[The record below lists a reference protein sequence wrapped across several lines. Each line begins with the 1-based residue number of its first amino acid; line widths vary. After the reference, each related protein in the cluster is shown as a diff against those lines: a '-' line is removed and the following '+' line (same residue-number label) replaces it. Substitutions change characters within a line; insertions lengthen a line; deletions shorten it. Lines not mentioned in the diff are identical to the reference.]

1 MSKDFTPA
9 EQYMAD
15 KAIKQMTGTALR
27 DCDITWKIEGQTKT
41 SVQVADWDVSLTN
54 PQAKEQY
61 PELSFLYGDFKSQYE
76 RYENDKDAQK
86 VFAQL
91 EEALVKVEQ
100 QFEKNH
106 GENVATGEL
115 QKLTGKELANEP
127 AEKVVQE
134 WFYGKLD
141 PHFYYSEENNDKLFG
156 YIENQ
161 IKNSKEQTKSNKKD
175 VKTAK
180 AEFELKE

>member
-27 DCDITWKIEGQTKT
+27 DCDITWKIEGQKT

-61 PELSFLYGDFKSQYE
+61 PELTFLYGDFNSQYE

-91 EEALVKVEQ
+91 EKALVKVEQ
-100 QFEKNH
+100 QFEETH

-115 QKLTGKELANEP
+115 QKLTGKELSSEP

-141 PHFYYSEENNDKLFG
+141 PNFYYAEENNDKLFG

-161 IKNSKEQTKSNKKD
+161 IKDSKEQTKGNKKD

>member
-15 KAIKQMTGTALR
+15 KAIKQMTGTSLR
-27 DCDITWKIEGQTKT
+27 DCDVTWKVEGQEE
-41 SVQVADWDVSLTN
+41 VPLTN

-76 RYENDKDAQK
+76 RHENDKDAQK

-91 EEALVKVEQ
+91 EEALVNVEQ
-100 QFEKNH
+100 QFEETH

-115 QKLTGKELANEP
+115 QKLTGKELSSEP

-141 PHFYYSEENNDKLFG
+141 PNFYYAEENNDKLFG

-161 IKNSKEQTKSNKKD
+161 IKDSKEQIKGNKKD